1 MNFKNSSIQFGL
13 VFFPNRTTKEM
24 NHANG
29 HQYKT
34 QEGFQGKAIT
44 TLSNSFIEPND
55 IIEQSRAG
63 L

>member
-1 MNFKNSSIQFGL
+1 L